1 MVMTV
6 KNVLVVGGGIT
17 GTIASI
23 ALAQKGLK
31 VTLIE
36 ISPQWFG
43 VGHGI
48 TIQGN
53 ALKVL
58 DSIGA
63 LGRLGAGFGFS
74 GLNVYDANGTVIAE
88 TQMPRTGGEAYPAA
102 MGILRSELQTTLV
115 EMCHE
120 LGVEVRLDTE
130 MAGFENLVGAVN
142 VTFAK
147 GNVEQFDFVIAA
159 DGIRSKTRELLGI
172 HHEKKHTGLGI
183 WRNVTKRSPEMS
195 HASVYFN
202 GPSYKA
208 GFTPISETHCYSY
221 VLTDP
226 ERADNG
232 LSNAQEMKRLL
243 QGYHGEF
250 DFIRENISEDDY
262 MNFQAIEW
270 IHVDD
275 QPWHQGR
282 VILIGDAVHA
292 CPPLIAQGAA
302 QCSEDAILLA
312 DYITRDG
319 DVETLLTEFTAR
331 RKPRIKG
338 VVEASLQLAEWEL
351 HPDTPGANPAAL
363 MASSLAALTQPA

>member
-1 MVMTV
+1 MKVN
-6 KNVLVVGGGIT
+6 NVLVVGGGIT

-63 LGRLGAGFGFS
+63 LNRLNAGFGFS
-74 GLNVYDANGTVIAE
+74 GLNVYDASGAVLAE
-88 TQMPRTGGEAYPAA
+88 TQMPKTGGEEYPAA

-120 LGVEVRLDTE
+120 LDVEVRLDTE
-130 MAGFENLVGAVN
+130 MIAFENLENSVN
-142 VTFAK
+142 VTFAN
-147 GNVEQFDFVIAA
+147 GSVEEFDFVIAA
-159 DGIRSKTRELLGI
+159 DGIRSKTRNLLGM
-172 HHEKKHTGLGI
+172 HHDKKPTGLGI
-183 WRNVTKRSPEMS
+183 WRTVTKRSPEMG

-208 GFTPISETHCYSY
+208 GFTPISETHCYAY

-226 ERADNG
+226 EREANG
-232 LSNAQEMKRLL
+232 LSNAEEMRRLL
-243 QGYHGEF
+243 EGYHGEF
-250 DFIRENISEDDY
+250 DFIRSNISEGDY

-270 IHVDD
+270 VFVDD

-302 QCSEDAILLA
+302 QCSEDALLIA

-319 DVETLLTEFTAR
+319 DMETLLAEFTAR
-331 RKPRIKG
+331 RKPRVK
-338 VVEASLQLAEWEL
+338 VVVDASLQLADWEL

-363 MASSLAALTQPA
+363 MGSSLAALTQPA

>member
-1 MVMTV
+1 MVV
-6 KNVLVVGGGIT
+6 KNILVVGGGIT

-23 ALAQKGLK
+23 ALAQKGVK

-48 TIQGN
+48 TVQGN

-63 LGRLGAGFGFS
+63 LERLSTGFSFS
-74 GLNVYDANGTVIAE
+74 GLNVYDASGAVLAE
-88 TQMPRTGGEAYPAA
+88 TEMPHTGGEAYSSA

-120 LGVEVRLDTE
+120 LEVEVRLGTE
-130 MAGFENLVGAVN
+130 MVAFENLSDAVD
-142 VTFAK
+142 VTFAS
-147 GNVEQFDFVIAA
+147 GAVERFDVVIAA
-159 DGIRSKTRELLGI
+159 DGIRSKTRALLGI
-172 HHEKKHTGLGI
+172 HHDKKPTGLGI

-195 HASVYFN
+195 HASVYLN

-208 GFTPISETHCYSY
+208 GFTPISETHCYAY

-226 ERADNG
+226 ERVDNG
-232 LSNAQEMKRLL
+232 LTSAQEMRRLL
-243 QGYHGEF
+243 EGYHGEF

-270 IHVDD
+270 IFVDD
-275 QPWHQGR
+275 QPWHHGR

-302 QCSEDAILLA
+302 QCSEDALLLA
-312 DYITRDG
+312 DYVTRDG
-319 DVETLLTEFTAR
+319 DIEALFTEFTAR
-331 RKPRIKG
+331 RKPRVK
-338 VVEASLQLAEWEL
+338 VVVDASLQLANWEL

-363 MASSLAALTQPA
+363 MASSLAELTKPA